1 MANVYWASR
10 DLDDWAFVGNH
21 QFILIY
27 LATDENLLQTG
38 TKVESGYRFATL
50 GGHNGNGNLILIA
63 NQTADV
69 ASVKEVYKKYVT
81 TLTDYDLEEH
91 KITPPNGSGWSFALK
106 VEQLAHNY
114 ARNTATTPQPYGLQD
129 LNCATWVNTLL
140 KIAGVPDSERAALG
154 EFSGID
160 WGEEDLLDESLFK

>member
-1 MANVYWASR
+1 MANVYWACR
-10 DLDDWAFVGNH
+10 DLDGWAFAGNH

-27 LATDENLLQTG
+27 LTANENLLQTG
-38 TKVESGYRFATL
+38 TNTENTNKFATL
-50 GGHNGNGNLILIA
+50 GGHNGSGNLILIA

-69 ASVKEVYKKYVT
+69 ESVREVYKKFVST
-81 TLTDYDLEEH
+81 VFDYDLEEH
-91 KITPPNGSGWSFALK
+91 KITPPDGSGWSFALK
-106 VEQLAHNY
+106 VEQLAYNY
-114 ARNTATTPQPYGLQD
+114 VRNTATNPQPYGLQD

-140 KIAGVPDSERAALG
+140 KVAGVPASERATLG